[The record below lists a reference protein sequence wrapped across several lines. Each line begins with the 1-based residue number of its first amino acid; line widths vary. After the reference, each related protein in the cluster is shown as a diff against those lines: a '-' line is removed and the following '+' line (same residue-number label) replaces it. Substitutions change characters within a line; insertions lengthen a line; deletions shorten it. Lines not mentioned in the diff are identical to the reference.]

1 MLGTPKT
8 LQRTRRVAHNDTHR
22 AAPTPPT
29 LSTFSPRRCEMSGDG
44 AGAAGAG
51 ALQTL
56 RDAANDAV
64 HKAFTEGTSKRK
76 RAAKDTTVG

>member
-1 MLGTPKT
+1 
-8 LQRTRRVAHNDTHR
+8 
-22 AAPTPPT
+22 
-29 LSTFSPRRCEMSGDG
+29 MSGDG